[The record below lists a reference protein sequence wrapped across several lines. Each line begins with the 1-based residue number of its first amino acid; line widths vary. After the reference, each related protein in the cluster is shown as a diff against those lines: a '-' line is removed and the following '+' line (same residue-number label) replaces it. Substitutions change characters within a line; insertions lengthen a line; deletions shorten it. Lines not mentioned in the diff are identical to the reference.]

1 MFAAVSART
10 TGPPPDLGDGWTP
23 LEYLQP
29 PPDPEQPDHQSIATG
44 YHTVLPP
51 AAGALSMSPRPRPDL
66 PDPDHLP
73 RNPHPRRPLTHTP
86 PRTPA
91 HTPRAQLKPPPPP
104 APKHPRGHFLH
115 THPPETT
122 AQPQHNQD
130 QRHHDLVS
138 VSTFLRPEARQV
150 SATERKRAYRLLR
163 TEARLAA
170 IRMEASD
177 VAEPIRVLEDLQERR
192 KMIITGRLD
201 QLLTE

>member
-1 MFAAVSART
+1 M
-10 TGPPPDLGDGWTP
+10 
-23 LEYLQP
+23 
-29 PPDPEQPDHQSIATG
+29 
-44 YHTVLPP
+44 
-51 AAGALSMSPRPRPDL
+51 
-66 PDPDHLP
+66 
-73 RNPHPRRPLTHTP
+73 
-86 PRTPA
+86 
-91 HTPRAQLKPPPPP
+91 
-104 APKHPRGHFLH
+104 
-115 THPPETT
+115 
-122 AQPQHNQD
+122 
-130 QRHHDLVS
+130 S